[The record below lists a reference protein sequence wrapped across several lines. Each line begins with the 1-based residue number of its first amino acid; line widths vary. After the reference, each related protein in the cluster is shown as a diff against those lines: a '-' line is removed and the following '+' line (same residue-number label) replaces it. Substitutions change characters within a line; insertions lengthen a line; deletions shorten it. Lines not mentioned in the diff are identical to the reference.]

1 MSRFLSSTDQNAL
14 TADLAALSGRRV
26 AQDQWF
32 TMPRS
37 RRRHHERGVFE
48 ELSGRRESENK
59 SQAISPPTPILNAKT
74 LTFSSPHLAQ
84 RLATFVAWLRPIP
97 SLEACFVA
105 DEQGLPLI
113 TDGVFDYSP
122 LSSVLQNALGQVR
135 AAVGTSTSG
144 EISLS
149 LGEGKLLQLLECRQ
163 VLGSFSLGLVT
174 TERVGHE
181 QLLQLQLAL
190 QKTLS
195 NDV

>member
-1 MSRFLSSTDQNAL
+1 
-14 TADLAALSGRRV
+14 
-26 AQDQWF
+26 
-32 TMPRS
+32 
-37 RRRHHERGVFE
+37 
-48 ELSGRRESENK
+48 
-59 SQAISPPTPILNAKT
+59 
-74 LTFSSPHLAQ
+74 
-84 RLATFVAWLRPIP
+84 
-97 SLEACFVA
+97 CFVA